1 MFGQGDAK
9 KCDYPLKE
17 SAAFVPFVVADTS
30 ICGVFQSITH
40 IICSFKLSSR
50 HCLEVLGNEGV
61 FKLKIRHLHL

>member
-17 SAAFVPFVVADTS
+17 SAAIVPFVVAATS

-40 IICSFKLSSR
+40 IICSFKFLGGIAKGCWVMRECLS
-50 HCLEVLGNEGV
+50 
-61 FKLKIRHLHL
+61 